1 MNIFKVLA
9 SGKGSFQEEQASA
22 IIAWLL
28 NPRMEHGL
36 GFAFLSR
43 FVEAVAGK
51 HTALNDI
58 SCRLSPRLRSGD
70 PDEINWA
77 CYLEYNV
84 ESAFIDIALQIDDW
98 VLAVENKIYPG
109 SASDPTQ
116 LQREYD
122 GLKIHEQCKNMRIGI
137 IFLVPVNDNGVFDSK
152 IDLEYA
158 NLTVNNNDFKCLI
171 TWNACSSD
179 NLSPVP
185 SISEIIVSIL
195 EDECKGAI
203 EPIPEYTRHTLKAF
217 NQFISNGFSGYDFQ
231 SETSSGGLNPL
242 TEKRYDIK
250 QLDSINAGSVGV
262 KNGLSG
268 LLGMDM
274 SKLITHKFQYTTADM
289 SLKNQWLDIDT
300 FKNIVNWRIKGLTSD
315 IKWEAR
321 LPAEALYN
329 ICRDYGNDVYV
340 GIRGGNKALQNME
353 PNEIM
358 NSRWNISRSQGS
370 TNWINGLVFYSILK
384 EKGMGKIFK

>member
-262 KNGLSG
+262 KNGLSC
-268 LLGMDM
+268 
-274 SKLITHKFQYTTADM
+274 Y
-289 SLKNQWLDIDT
+289 
-300 FKNIVNWRIKGLTSD
+300 
-315 IKWEAR
+315 
-321 LPAEALYN
+321 
-329 ICRDYGNDVYV
+329 C
-340 GIRGGNKALQNME
+340 
-353 PNEIM
+353 
-358 NSRWNISRSQGS
+358 
-370 TNWINGLVFYSILK
+370 
-384 EKGMGKIFK
+384 

>member
-1 MNIFKVLA
+1 VRK
-9 SGKGSFQEEQASA
+9 
-22 IIAWLL
+22 
-28 NPRMEHGL
+28 
-36 GFAFLSR
+36 
-43 FVEAVAGK
+43 
-51 HTALNDI
+51 
-58 SCRLSPRLRSGD
+58 
-70 PDEINWA
+70 
-77 CYLEYNV
+77 
-84 ESAFIDIALQIDDW
+84 
-98 VLAVENKIYPG
+98 
-109 SASDPTQ
+109 
-116 LQREYD
+116 
-122 GLKIHEQCKNMRIGI
+122 QCKNMRIGI

-185 SISEIIVSIL
+185 SISEISVSIL